1 MEGLKSFFA
10 SHRPADLTAE
20 VLENQILRLESKAE
34 EIEYDHW
41 NSQPHLDAAQ
51 LLRQDAKALKTVLSR
66 VVASQSPIPMFERSA
81 RYHTGAIVLDAG
93 AIWQKTGNADVFSQ
107 PGRSDDW
114 AVISGKPIPQP
125 APAPAVM
132 DLRLGVS
139 AQLPN
144 KTAKDRAELK
154 RWQAIEKDVQ
164 EYIKEAGISEA
175 SLQSPISFRFLL
187 IARSALIQSFREEIS
202 ERDEVIDQLRKR
214 IDAIEAGGIA
224 YKGVWQRA
232 ATYAKGSIVTDGGSA
247 WIALK
252 NTEDGDKPGDAN
264 SWQLMVKAGRN
275 GRDVPAP

>member
-20 VLENQILRLESKAE
+20 VLEKQILRLESKAGK
-34 EIEYDHW
+34 IEYDHW
-41 NSQPHLDAAQ
+41 NSQPHLNAAQ
-51 LLRQDAKALKTVLSR
+51 LLRQDANALKTVLSR
-66 VVASQSPIPMFERSA
+66 VVASQSPIPSFERSA

-93 AIWQKTGNADVFSQ
+93 AIWQKTGKEDVFSE

-114 AVISGKPIPQP
+114 TVIAGKPIPRA
-125 APAPAVM
+125 APVPAVI
-132 DLRLGVS
+132 DLCLGAS
-139 AQLPN
+139 KELPN

-187 IARSALIQSFREEIS
+187 IARSALTQSFREAIS
-202 ERDEVIDQLRKR
+202 ERDEVIDQLNKR
-214 IDAIEAGGIA
+214 IDALEAGGIA

-232 ATYAKGSIVTDGGSA
+232 QTYGKGSMVTEGGSA
-247 WIALK
+247 WIAVRA
-252 NTEDGDKPGDAN
+252 TEEGEKPGPSDA
-264 SWQLMVKAGRN
+264 WQLAVKG
-275 GRDVPAP
+275 GRDGRDAR